1 MFIREKIGRYAGE
14 IRDFPAHIARELIA
28 AGRASNPFD
37 ETAPASPVVQFRE
50 NLAALKAEKQGRRKG
65 AR

>member
-37 ETAPASPVVQFRE
+37 ETAPPPVVQFRE
-50 NLAALKAEKQGRRKG
+50 NPAALKAEKQGRRKG